1 MSGFDKM
8 NNFFSIIR
16 KMFSVE
22 IAADIDC
29 CKFYTSKVIEELES
43 LKWVVGLRRGIPN
56 KPKK

>member
-43 LKWVVGLRRGIPN
+43 LK
-56 KPKK
+56 